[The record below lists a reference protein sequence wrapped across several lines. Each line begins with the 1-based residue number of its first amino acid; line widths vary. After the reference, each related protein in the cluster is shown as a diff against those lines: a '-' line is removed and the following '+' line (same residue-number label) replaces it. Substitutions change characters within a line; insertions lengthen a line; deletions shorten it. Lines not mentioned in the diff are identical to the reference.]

1 MMKKIEQFIEKN
13 HMIENGDRIIAGI
26 SGGADSVCLLFVLLE
41 LRKKYAVEI
50 IAVHVNHQIRGED
63 ALSDEQFTVDLC
75 KKHDVK
81 CIVFRKDV
89 ELIAKNRKQSV
100 EEAGR
105 DVRREAF
112 FQVLKENEGT
122 KIAMAHHQNDN
133 AETFLMNISRGT
145 GLKGLGG
152 IRPVNGKIIRPL
164 LCMTR
169 TQIEEFV
176 RSKKCGWC
184 TDETNNEQDYT
195 RNKIRHLI
203 LPVLE
208 QQINVHAIQHMNETM
223 EKLCDVWEYLQ
234 AQTQEAIVLCVKQT
248 EKGELQID
256 KENYDS
262 LHKVIQSMVIKKCLS
277 DIAGA
282 QKDLTSVH
290 IEAIEQLMEKQC
302 GKSRNLPYGVEAIRN
317 YKGILL
323 RQRKCN
329 KEEEMKDEI
338 EEIKLNIPGKTH
350 IPHKNLMIEC
360 LIRKADEIIMEEI
373 PQKPYTKW
381 FDYDII
387 KGNLTVRSRQAG
399 DYIVIDKKGKKQKI
413 KSYFVNEKIPAEQRN
428 LIPLICDGEKVIW
441 IVGYRMSSACQVVK
455 TTKNVLEIT
464 VMEEKENVRKD

>member
-13 HMIENGDRIIAGI
+13 HMIENGDRIIAGV

-41 LRKKYAVEI
+41 LRKKYDIEI
-50 IAVHVNHQIRGED
+50 IAVHVNHCIRGED

-75 KKHDVK
+75 KTQDVR
-81 CIVFRKDV
+81 CIVFRKEV

-105 DVRREAF
+105 DVRREVF
-112 FQVLKENEGT
+112 FQVLEEEQGT

-145 GLKGLGG
+145 GVKGLGG
-152 IRPVNGKIIRPL
+152 IRPVNGNVIRPL

-169 TQIEEFV
+169 AQIEEFV
-176 RSKKCGWC
+176 KSKQCGWC
-184 TDETNNEQDYT
+184 TDKTNNEQEYT
-195 RNKIRHLI
+195 RNKIRHAV

-208 QQINVHAIQHMNETM
+208 QQVNSHAIQHMNETM
-223 EKLCDVWEYLQ
+223 EQLRDVWDYMEV
-234 AQTQEAIVLCVKQT
+234 QTQEAMNLCVEQT

-256 KENYDS
+256 KEHYDK
-262 LHKVIQSMVIKKCLS
+262 LHQVIQSMVLKKCLS

-282 QKDLTSVH
+282 QRNLTSAH
-290 IEAIEQLMEKQC
+290 IEAMAQLMGKQC
-302 GKSRNLPYGVEAIRN
+302 GKSRNLPYEVEAIRN
-317 YKGILL
+317 YRGILL
-323 RQRKCN
+323 RKRKH
-329 KEEEMKDEI
+329 KEEETKGET
-338 EEIKLNIPGKTH
+338 EEIALNIPGKTYL
-350 IPHKNLMIEC
+350 PKRNLILEC
-360 LIRKADEIIMEEI
+360 LIRKKDEIIMDEI

-387 KGNLTVRSRQAG
+387 KGNLTVRSRRTG
-399 DYIVIDKKGKKQKI
+399 DYIVIDKMGKKQKI

-428 LIPLICDGEKVIW
+428 LIPLICDGEEVIW

-455 TTKNVLEIT
+455 TTKNILEIT